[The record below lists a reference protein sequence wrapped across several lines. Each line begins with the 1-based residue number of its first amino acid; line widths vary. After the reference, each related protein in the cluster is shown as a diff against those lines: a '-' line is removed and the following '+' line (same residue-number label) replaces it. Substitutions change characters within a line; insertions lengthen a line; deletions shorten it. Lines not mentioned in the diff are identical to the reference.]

1 MRVKAVIA
9 AEKQIV
15 DAGAWKDGKMPN
27 TAFPLSK
34 SSLNVSVKFRWRCI
48 HFTAAGG
55 TYRLLVFYRLDLEK
69 CCMYLGRHDAKNMT
83 VIARFEWHGTHEGW
97 HFHVP
102 KDCDDTGLVAGRTG
116 GCDKRLPQCFERH
129 RRNTF
134 GVTSDEG
141 AYMLALNTFRLAKPS
156 AHFELVMQ

>member
-34 SSLNVSVKFRWRCI
+34 GPLNVSARYRWRCI
-48 HFTAAGG
+48 HFTAVGG
-55 TYRLLVFYRLDLEK
+55 TYRLLVFYRLDLQK
-69 CCMYLGRHDAKNMT
+69 CNMYLGRYDGKNMT
-83 VIARFEWHGTHEGW
+83 LIARFEWHGTHEGW

-102 KDCDDTGLVAGRTG
+102 KDCDDAGLVAGRTG
-116 GCDKRLPQCFERH
+116 GCDKRLPQSFERH
-129 RRNTF
+129 RRTTF
-134 GVTSDEG
+134 GVTSDES
-141 AYMLALNTFRLAKPS
+141 AYMLALNTFRLVKPS